1 MHAQLDV
8 DSISSPYRPLPES
21 RPNLLQIPQQTVSS
35 IPPIFTA
42 SKGNTGVNTLQN
54 SPHRKQ
60 TQESKVI
67 ETQADD
73 FDDANELSG
82 VSMNPLVRN
91 DLKQDRERALKRNSR
106 LLQPGSSLF
115 GFENRRNV
123 SKTLS
128 LDRNTTFK
136 VHPK

>member
-1 MHAQLDV
+1 M
-8 DSISSPYRPLPES
+8 
-21 RPNLLQIPQQTVSS
+21 SS